1 MEKFYTSCEKIDLWV
16 NKHKLIQF
24 ICSYDAVAFFYG
36 IFLFLYE
43 IKFMRNVVPIVH
55 PALIIWAIFVST
67 YNLFVRRQIGKY
79 PRKSII
85 LAFIVLTAISAII
98 NMKAGFWGNVKAWI
112 LTILPL
118 FAFFLVCY
126 DKPKEKREETFLR
139 VLSGGAVVI
148 FIASFIS
155 LILYIIRYDG
165 YYELFGVKEHIG
177 LYVYDSTNPQSGLLL
192 FGVHYDTNHAA
203 MYAIAFAGYSLIL
216 FNHCKRSKTRKKS
229 LNILG
234 KIFAVLNFIVQIC
247 YFPLANSR
255 GGWLCLFVATT
266 VTLLFF
272 LWKNNMKKSFS
283 EITKIILSFA
293 LALSLAVVS
302 LSALLAV
309 RQGMVGISTIVA
321 KNEITSEANKE
332 GATDSSDS
340 EDKNTGRDLDKIN
353 NFNKPNEVP
362 GSGRLELWEEALKLY
377 TKHPILGTGGEN
389 NVYYSNYYGIGCSF
403 VQGKAVH
410 NSYLDL
416 LVNYG
421 AVGFLL
427 LISFFI
433 GCLRL
438 VLKNL
443 FDQERNMSF
452 SYYVVFLL
460 TVMMSGVMGLLSCAF
475 INTTAMYYL
484 LLVFCGFLE
493 PKRMDVELSHESKD

>member
-1 MEKFYTSCEKIDLWV
+1 
-16 NKHKLIQF
+16 
-24 ICSYDAVAFFYG
+24 
-36 IFLFLYE
+36 
-43 IKFMRNVVPIVH
+43 MRNVVPAVH
-55 PALIIWAIFVST
+55 PALIIWAIFVSV
-67 YNLFVRRQIGKY
+67 YNLFVRRQIRNY
-79 PRKSII
+79 PRKTIFF
-85 LAFIVLTAISAII
+85 AFITLTAISAII
-98 NMKAGFWGNVKAWI
+98 NMKAGFLGNVKAWI
-112 LTILPL
+112 LTVLPL
-118 FAFFLVCY
+118 FTFVSVCY
-126 DKPKEKREETFLR
+126 NKPKEKCEETYLR

-155 LILYIIRYDG
+155 LILYIMRYDG
-165 YYELFGVKEHIG
+165 YYELFGIKEHMG
-177 LYVYDSTNPQSGLLL
+177 LSVYDSTNPQSGLLL
-192 FGVHYDTNHAA
+192 FGVYCDTNHAA

-216 FNHCKRSKTRKKS
+216 FNYCKRNKPQNKN
-229 LNILG
+229 LNFLG
-234 KIFAVLNFIVQIC
+234 KVFSVVNFVVQMC

-255 GGWLCLFVATT
+255 GGWLCLFVAVT
-266 VTLLFF
+266 VTLFFF
-272 LWKNNMKKSFS
+272 LWRNKIEKSFS
-283 EITKIILSFA
+283 EVAKIILSFA

-309 RQGMVGISTIVA
+309 RQGLVGISTVVA
-321 KNEITSEANKE
+321 KNEATSEANKDSIAD
-332 GATDSSDS
+332 GASDS

-362 GSGRLELWEEALKLY
+362 GAGRLELWEEALKLY

-389 NVYYSNYYGIGCSF
+389 NVYYSKYYGIGCLL

-443 FDQERNMSF
+443 FNKEKNISF
-452 SYYVVFLL
+452 SYYIVFLM
-460 TVMMSGVMGLLSCAF
+460 TVMMAGVMALLSCAF
-475 INTTAMYYL
+475 INTTAMYFL

-493 PKRMDVELSHESKD
+493 PKRMDVN